1 MAVRDLIGSLHHRI
15 SSARGW
21 RRWGIAFAAGA
32 LSNLALAPFFFS
44 PVLFL
49 TLPVLVWLLDDAARR
64 SQHRG
69 ECARAAA
76 WAGWWF
82 GFGYFMFGLFWI
94 GEAFLVEAETFGW
107 LLPFAVT
114 LMPAGLAL
122 FWAAGAA
129 VAVLAWRP
137 GLQRLLVL
145 ALALTAA
152 EWLRGHVLTGFPWN
166 VIGYALTWPLPL
178 MQGAGLVGI
187 YGLTLLAVPLFA
199 APLVMAASAPH
210 GVGLPHGSGAR
221 RAILVV
227 VLMTG
232 VPLAVLTSYG
242 GWKLA
247 TGPTGSVEGVRLRV
261 VQPSIA
267 QRDKWR
273 ADQQA
278 RIFQD
283 HLDLSRTDASGRVDD
298 LAGITHVVWPE
309 AAMPF
314 LPLEHPEA
322 LAAIGALLPDNVSL
336 LTGALRR
343 EAAPAGQPEGAPAQR
358 AYNSLMVFN
367 ADGVLSAS
375 YDKTHLVPFGEYL
388 PWQATLEAIG
398 LQQLTR
404 LRGGFSEGVTP
415 RPVLAVPGLP
425 TVGGLICY
433 EAIFPGVGAASAGRP
448 GVLVNVTNDGWFGN
462 TTGPRQHFHQ
472 ARVRAVEEG
481 LPLIRAANNGISA
494 VVDSQGR
501 VIGWVGMNVR
511 ASLDAPLPV
520 AGEAPLYALFG
531 DAIVLVI
538 GAVMAAALGFSA
550 MRRPS

>member
-1 MAVRDLIGSLHHRI
+1 MAARDLIGGLHHRI
-15 SSARGW
+15 SAARGW
-21 RRWGIAFAAGA
+21 RRWGLAFLAGA

-69 ECARAAA
+69 ECVRAAA

-82 GFGYFMFGLFWI
+82 GFGYFLFGLFWI

-122 FWAAGAA
+122 FWAAAA
-129 VAVLAWRP
+129 AAAVLAWRP
-137 GLQRLLVL
+137 GWERLLVL

-166 VIGYALTWPLPL
+166 IIGYALTWPLPL

-187 YGLTLLAVPLFA
+187 YGLTLLAVPLFS
-199 APLVMAASAPH
+199 APLVMAAGAPH
-210 GVGLPHGSGAR
+210 GLGASHGAYMR
-221 RAILVV
+221 RAVLAV
-227 VLMTG
+227 VLLTG
-232 VPLAVLTSYG
+232 VPLAVLSGYG

-247 TGPTGSVEGVRLRV
+247 TAPTGSVDGVRLRI
-261 VQPSIA
+261 VQPSIS

-273 ADQQA
+273 AEKQVT
-278 RIFQD
+278 IFQD
-283 HLDLSRTDASGRVDD
+283 HLDLSRTDAAGRLDD
-298 LAGITHVVWPE
+298 LARTTHLVWPE

-322 LAAIGALLPDNVSL
+322 MAAIGTLLPDNVSL

-343 EAAPAGQPEGAPAQR
+343 EAAPVDGLGSGSARR
-358 AYNSLMVFN
+358 AFNSLMVIN
-367 ADGVLSAS
+367 ADGVLSS
-375 YDKTHLVPFGEYL
+375 IYDKTHLVPFGEYL
-388 PWQATLEAIG
+388 PWQTTLEAIG

-425 TVGGLICY
+425 PVGGLICY
-433 EAIFPGVGAASAGRP
+433 EAIFPGVGAASAHRP

-494 VVDSQGR
+494 VIDSSGR
-501 VIGWVGMNVR
+501 VIGMVGMNVR
-511 ASLDAPLPV
+511 ASLDSPLPV
-520 AGEAPLYALFG
+520 AGPLPPYAVFG
-531 DAIVLVI
+531 DSIVLLI
-538 GAVMAAALGFSA
+538 SALVVATLGYWA
-550 MRRPS
+550 MRRSF

>member
-1 MAVRDLIGSLHHRI
+1 MAASAWIGNLHHRI
-15 SSARGW
+15 SAARGW
-21 RRWGIAFAAGA
+21 RRWGLAFAAGA
-32 LSNLALAPFFFS
+32 LSNLALAPFFIS

-49 TLPVLVWLLDDAARR
+49 TFPVLVWLLDDAARR
-64 SQHRG
+64 SQHPLER
-69 ECARAAA
+69 ARAAA

-114 LMPAGLAL
+114 LMPAGLAI
-122 FWAAGAA
+122 FWGAA
-129 VAVLAWRP
+129 AAAAVLAWRP
-137 GLQRLLVL
+137 GWERLLVL
-145 ALALTAA
+145 ALALTAG

-187 YGLTLLAVPLFA
+187 YCLTLLAVPLFS
-199 APLVMAASAPH
+199 APLVMAAGAPH
-210 GVGLPHGSGAR
+210 DAGTR
-221 RAILVV
+221 RAIVAV
-227 VLMTG
+227 VLMT
-232 VPLAVLTSYG
+232 VLPLAGLASYG
-242 GWKLA
+242 GWTLA
-247 TGPTGSVEGVRLRV
+247 TAPTGSVDGVKLRI

-273 ADQQA
+273 AEKQGQ
-278 RIFQD
+278 IFQD
-283 HLDLSRTDASGRVDD
+283 HLDLSRTDAAGRRDD

-322 LAAIGALLPDNVSL
+322 MEAIGSMLPGKAFL

-343 EAAPAGQPEGAPAQR
+343 DDIPADGSGGPVRR
-358 AYNSLMVFN
+358 AYNSLMVIN
-367 ADGVLSAS
+367 ADGILNAI

-404 LRGGFSEGVTP
+404 LRGGFSEGITP
-415 RPVLAVPGLP
+415 RPLLAVPGLP
-425 TVGGLICY
+425 PVGGLICY

-494 VVDSQGR
+494 VVDANGR
-501 VIGWVGMNVR
+501 VIGMAGMNVR
-511 ASLDAPLPV
+511 ASLDSVLPIATRPPPYAV
-520 AGEAPLYALFG
+520 FGDGILLLISALFAG
-531 DAIVLVI
+531 
-538 GAVMAAALGFSA
+538 ALGYV
-550 MRRPS
+550 RLR